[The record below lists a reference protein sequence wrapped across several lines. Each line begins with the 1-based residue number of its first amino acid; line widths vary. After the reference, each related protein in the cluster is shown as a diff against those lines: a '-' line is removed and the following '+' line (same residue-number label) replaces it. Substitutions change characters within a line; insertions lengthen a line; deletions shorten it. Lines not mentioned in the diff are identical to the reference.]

1 MMLKSMDAKLI
12 SALESDKIMIAKA
25 LSGYMDNSIDAQ
37 QASNKL
43 KAIQISITKQLG
55 SFRIDTR
62 IRLRIFDLRS
72 LKMNKRNY
80 PQGKIKKSRPRKP

>member
-37 QASNKL
+37 QAANEL
-43 KAIQISITKQLG
+43 KAIQISITEQWCNKA
-55 SFRIDTR
+55 IDSR

-72 LKMNKRNY
+72 LKYEQEKLPTR
-80 PQGKIKKSRPRKP
+80 

>member
-72 LKMNKRNY
+72 LKVNNRIYRKVRNKPASDTN
-80 PQGKIKKSRPRKP
+80 